1 MLRTY
6 EGIRFFSDKQMVI
19 LDIGSAY
26 TKFGYAGE
34 PTPRGIIRTEI
45 KCPDTKKLR
54 RIYDY
59 KDTEDLY
66 QLLVE
71 FLHALFFKH
80 VVISP
85 KDARI
90 VILESLLVPTQF
102 RDTLAKVLFRHF
114 EIGSLMLLSTHL
126 ATISTLGVNSAL
138 VLDIGYK
145 EATLIPIYEG
155 EPILKAWQALP
166 LGGQVVHELV
176 KCFIFNWCFINSY
189 FFNRYLMKSLREIY
203 PNVDI
208 TEKLV
213 EDIKVRTCFVTTLE
227 RSAKLGTADAP
238 KPPPAIK
245 YPGVKSINIPGE
257 IREEAFEVLWERD
270 NDNLSIPTMILNA
283 IIQCPIDTRR
293 TLAENILLIGGT
305 AMAKGFASRLKSE
318 LLTLV
323 KSSHYSEKLKIQ
335 TFMFHTAPSK
345 PNYTAWLGGAIFGSV
360 DLPLRCLTKE
370 NYLKS
375 DRVPDWVSLID
386 NQRDESTVCE
396 T

>member
-1 MLRTY
+1 MLRSY
-6 EGIRFFSDKQMVI
+6 EGLRFLSDKQMVI
-19 LDIGSAY
+19 FDIGSAY

-45 KCPDTKKLR
+45 KCPETRELR

-71 FLHALFFKH
+71 FLHALFFRH

-90 VILESLLVPTQF
+90 VILESLLAPTQF
-102 RDTLAKVLFRHF
+102 RNTLVKVLFRHF
-114 EIGSLMLLSTHL
+114 EIGSLMLLPTHL
-126 ATISTLGVNSAL
+126 ATISTLGINSAL
-138 VLDIGYK
+138 VLDVGYK

-155 EPILKAWQALP
+155 EPVLKAWQALP
-166 LGGQVVHELV
+166 LAGQVVHEHIAKFL
-176 KCFIFNWCFINSY
+176 K
-189 FFNRYLMKSLREIY
+189 EIY
-203 PNVDI
+203 PNVNI
-208 TEKLV
+208 TEKHV
-213 EDIKVRTCFVTTLE
+213 EDIKVRTCFVTTME
-227 RSAKLGTADAP
+227 RSSKLGTAHAP
-238 KPPPAIK
+238 KSPPAVK
-245 YPGVKSINIPGE
+245 YPGIKSINIPGE
-257 IREEAFEVLWERD
+257 VREKAFEVLWERD
-270 NDNLSIPTMILNA
+270 NDNLSIPTMILDA
-283 IIQCPIDTRR
+283 IIQCPIDIRR

-305 AMAKGFASRLKSE
+305 TMAKGFASRLKSE

-323 KSSHYSEKLKIQ
+323 KSNLYSEKLKIQ

-345 PNYTAWLGGAIFGSV
+345 PNYTAWLGGAIYGTV

-370 NYLKS
+370 NYLKF

-386 NQRDESTVCE
+386 NQRDESSVCE

>member
-1 MLRTY
+1 MLRSY
-6 EGIRFFSDKQMVI
+6 EGVRFLSDKQMVI
-19 LDIGSAY
+19 FDIGSAY

-34 PTPRGIIRTEI
+34 PAPRGIIRTEV
-45 KCPDTKKLR
+45 KCPETKELR

-59 KDTEDLY
+59 TDTEDLY

-71 FLHALFFKH
+71 FLHALFLRH

-85 KDARI
+85 KDTRI
-90 VILESLLVPTQF
+90 VVLESLLTPTQF
-102 RDTLAKVLFRHF
+102 RETLAKVLFRHF
-114 EIGSLMLLSTHL
+114 EIGSLLLLPTHL

-138 VLDIGYK
+138 VLDVGYK
-145 EATLIPIYEG
+145 EATLIPIFEG

-166 LGGQVVHELV
+166 LGGQVVHQ
-176 KCFIFNWCFINSY
+176 
-189 FFNRYLMKSLREIY
+189 YLMKSLKEIY

-213 EDIKVRTCFVTTLE
+213 EDIKVRTCFVTTLD
-227 RSAKLGTADAP
+227 RSAKLETAEAP
-238 KPPPAIK
+238 DPPPSVR
-245 YPGVKSINIPGE
+245 YPGVKTINIPGE
-257 IREEAFEVLWERD
+257 MREKAFESLWERD
-270 NDNLSIPTMILNA
+270 NDNLSIPTMILDA
-283 IIQCPIDTRR
+283 IMQCPIDTRR
-293 TLAENILLIGGT
+293 VLAENIILIGGT
-305 AMAKGFASRLKSE
+305 TMTKGFASRLKSE

-323 KSSHYSEKLKIQ
+323 KSNLYATKLKIQ

-370 NYLKS
+370 TYLKS

-386 NQRDESTVCE
+386 NQRDRSPVYE

>member
-1 MLRTY
+1 MLRSY
-6 EGIRFFSDKQMVI
+6 EGLRFLSDKQMVI
-19 LDIGSAY
+19 FDIGSAY

-45 KCPDTKKLR
+45 KCPETRELR

-71 FLHALFFKH
+71 FLHALFFRH

-90 VILESLLVPTQF
+90 VILESLLAPTQF
-102 RDTLAKVLFRHF
+102 RDTLVKVLFRHF
-114 EIGSLMLLSTHL
+114 EIGSLMLLPTHL
-126 ATISTLGVNSAL
+126 ATISTLGINSAL
-138 VLDIGYK
+138 VLDVGYK
-145 EATLIPIYEG
+145 EAILIPIYEG
-155 EPILKAWQALP
+155 EPVLKAWQALP
-166 LGGQVVHELV
+166 LAGQVVHEH
-176 KCFIFNWCFINSY
+176 
-189 FFNRYLMKSLREIY
+189 LMKFLREIY
-203 PNVDI
+203 PNVNI
-208 TEKLV
+208 TEKHV
-213 EDIKVRTCFVTTLE
+213 EDIKVRTCFVTTME
-227 RSAKLGTADAP
+227 RSSKLGTAHAP
-238 KPPPAIK
+238 KPPPAVK
-245 YPGVKSINIPGE
+245 YPGIKSINIPGE
-257 IREEAFEVLWERD
+257 VREKAFEVLWERD
-270 NDNLSIPTMILNA
+270 NDNLSIPTMILDA
-283 IIQCPIDTRR
+283 IIQCPIDIRR

-305 AMAKGFASRLKSE
+305 TMAKGFASRLKSE

-323 KSSHYSEKLKIQ
+323 KSNLYSEKLKIQ

-345 PNYTAWLGGAIFGSV
+345 PNYTAWLGGAICGTV

-386 NQRDESTVCE
+386 NQRDESSVCE